1 MQSFTI
7 FIVSGTMSTKKQ
19 SKITFSKLSAKEE
32 TTLTTS
38 TDSESVR
45 SADCPSD
52 TCSPAMRPEPSSS
65 LSLSTA
71 TMETTPSQPF
81 QPKSFAFPRRFIGN
95 RERSF
100 VGSWFDKFPW
110 LHYSVEKDAALC
122 FTCMEAKRTKAISQT
137 KGEDAFTDVGYRN
150 WKKAITK
157 DGFAAHEAS
166 DAHQE
171 AVLRCIKAP
180 SASYG
185 KAATMMSGGYQ
196 KSVLTNQRM
205 LLKIF
210 SNVRYLAR
218 QSIPLRGNW
227 NKEDRQETN
236 SNFMQ
241 LIHLRAEDDVE
252 LVRWLKRKHYKYT
265 SPQIQNEMLDSLA
278 LGIFQDIA
286 SSIQTADISNREQLV
301 ICIRWVDEELVV
313 HEDFIGLRPVAET
326 NASTITDTIKSILV
340 EMNLDIMNARGQCYD
355 GASTMRGHRTGV
367 VPAIKS
373 INGKCLY
380 THCYD
385 HALNLAVSDAIK
397 GVKVLSDAFDTVKEI
412 CKLVEKSP
420 QRDTH
425 LKFVKTSRENEAKS
439 VLHCPNGEG
448 LLQKN
453 LFSSLRPFHRIDYG
467 KI

>member
-1 MQSFTI
+1 MHS
-7 FIVSGTMSTKKQ
+7 
-19 SKITFSKLSAKEE
+19 
-32 TTLTTS
+32 
-38 TDSESVR
+38 
-45 SADCPSD
+45 
-52 TCSPAMRPEPSSS
+52 
-65 LSLSTA
+65 
-71 TMETTPSQPF
+71 
-81 QPKSFAFPRRFIGN
+81 
-95 RERSF
+95 
-100 VGSWFDKFPW
+100 
-110 LHYSVEKDAALC
+110 SVEKDAALC
-122 FTCMEAKRTKAISQT
+122 SLCFHTRKAKAISQT

-236 SNFMQ
+236 PNFMQ
-241 LIHLRAEDDVE
+241 LIHLRAEDDGE
-252 LVRWLKRKHYKYT
+252 LVRWFKRKHYKYT
-265 SPQIQNEMLDSLA
+265 SPQIQNKMLDSLA

-286 SSIQTADISNREQLV
+286 SSIQTAAFFSVMADETAGISNQEQLV

-313 HEDFIGLRPVAET
+313 HEDCIGLRPVAET
-326 NASTITDTIKSILV
+326 NASTITDAIKSIL

-373 INGKCLY
+373 INGKYLY
-380 THCYD
+380 THCYG
-385 HALNLAVSDAIK
+385 HALNLAVRDAIK
-397 GVKVLSDAFDTVKEI
+397 GVKVFSDAFDTVKEI
-412 CKLVEKSP
+412 CKLVKKSP
-420 QRDTH
+420 LRDTH
-425 LKFVKTSRENEAKS
+425 LKFVKTSGVNTFSFKCSRLLPNSLDSSWGNVPIDPRKS
-439 VLHCPNGEG
+439 L
-448 LLQKN
+448 
-453 LFSSLRPFHRIDYG
+453 
-467 KI
+467 